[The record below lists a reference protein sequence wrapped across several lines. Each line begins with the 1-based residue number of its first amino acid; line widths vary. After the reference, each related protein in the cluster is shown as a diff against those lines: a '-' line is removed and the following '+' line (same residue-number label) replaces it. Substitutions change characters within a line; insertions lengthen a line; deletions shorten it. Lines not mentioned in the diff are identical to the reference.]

1 VIRGL
6 LADLDDTVYDYL
18 PAHRAGMAAA
28 VPAIAHA
35 LGLTPAAAEKAW
47 NGGRDTVKGRLGA
60 TASSHSRLLYLAE
73 LAHAAGRADALAAV
87 RGWDRAYW
95 TAFLDAARL
104 RPFAIELFAGFRASG
119 GKVAIV
125 TDLMLDVQLW
135 KLEKFGL
142 FPHIDALVASE
153 EVPRDKPAPEI
164 FQLALARLGLRAD
177 ECVMIGDHAKKDG
190 QGALALG
197 IPFHQVVS
205 SERPD
210 DGGKTLAEIAAILN
224 PKTNVKE
231 PA

>member
-18 PAHRAGMAAA
+18 PAHRAGLAA
-28 VPAIAHA
+28 VVPAVARA
-35 LGLTPAAAEKAW
+35 LGVTPAEAERAW
-47 NGGRDTVKGRLGA
+47 NGSRDAVKARLGA
-60 TASSHSRLLYLAE
+60 TAASHSRLLYAADLV
-73 LAHAAGRADALAAV
+73 HAAGRASALAEV

-95 TAFLDAARL
+95 SAFLDAARL
-104 RPFAIELFAGFRASG
+104 RPFAIELFAGFRAKG

-125 TDLMLDVQLW
+125 TDLMLDVQLR
-135 KLEKFGL
+135 KLERFGL
-142 FPHIDALVASE
+142 FPHVDVLVASE

-164 FQLALARLGLRAD
+164 FQLALTRLGLPAAA
-177 ECVMIGDHAKKDG
+177 CVMIGDHATKDG

-205 SERPD
+205 SERPQG
-210 DGGKTLAEIAAILN
+210 GGKTLAEIAALLN
-224 PKTNVKE
+224 LKTNVEE